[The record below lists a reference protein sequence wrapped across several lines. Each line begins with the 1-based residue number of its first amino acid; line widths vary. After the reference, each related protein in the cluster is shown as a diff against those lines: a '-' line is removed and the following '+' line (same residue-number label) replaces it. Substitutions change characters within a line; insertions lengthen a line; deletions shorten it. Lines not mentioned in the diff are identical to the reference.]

1 MCLHSILDFNGI
13 CWLITSNSQPKM
25 GQMCM
30 DGNIEECYF
39 TDNSI
44 PFLQCSDKQVSLDV
58 TNPAPR
64 FLTSSAVCAMYVCL
78 FYVYAV

>member
-1 MCLHSILDFNGI
+1 
-13 CWLITSNSQPKM
+13 
-25 GQMCM
+25 MCM
-30 DGNIEECYF
+30 DRNIEDDYF

-44 PFLQCSDKQVSLDV
+44 PFLQCNDKQVSLDV

-64 FLTSSAVCAMYVCL
+64 FLTSSLCYVCL